1 MSKKDLDIICYN
13 IIIII
18 SYSSIEMAAQYP
30 SNIEKSIQSWV
41 EVDNE
46 LKKIN
51 DKVKDLRT
59 RKNDLEDK
67 IMDYVQENEM
77 NNNFINISDGK
88 LKFCETKQTSPIT
101 LGFLEK
107 CLGEIIANQQQV
119 KQIMEYIKNK
129 REQKVVPEIK
139 RYYN

>member
-1 MSKKDLDIICYN
+1 
-13 IIIII
+13 
-18 SYSSIEMAAQYP
+18 MASQHP
-30 SNIEKSIQSWV
+30 SNIEKSIQTWV
-41 EVDNE
+41 ELDNE

-51 DKVKDLRT
+51 DKAKDVRT

-67 IMDYVQENEM
+67 IMDYVAENDL
-77 NNNFINISDGK
+77 NNDVISISDGK

-107 CLGEIIANQQQV
+107 CLGEIIANQGQV
-119 KQIMEYIKNK
+119 KQILEYIKNK
-129 REQKVVPEIK
+129 REHKVVPEIK

>member
-1 MSKKDLDIICYN
+1 MSKKDLDIIYYLLYYT
-13 IIIII
+13 IQ
-18 SYSSIEMAAQYP
+18 MASQHP
-30 SNIEKSIQSWV
+30 GNIEKSIQTWV
-41 EVDNE
+41 ELDNE

-51 DKVKDLRT
+51 DKAKDVRT

-67 IMDYVQENEM
+67 IMDYVAENDL
-77 NNNFINISDGK
+77 NNDVISISDGK

-107 CLGEIIANQQQV
+107 CLGEIIANQGQV
-119 KQIMEYIKNK
+119 KQILEYIKNK

>member
-1 MSKKDLDIICYN
+1 
-13 IIIII
+13 
-18 SYSSIEMAAQYP
+18 MASQHP
-30 SNIEKSIQSWV
+30 GNIEKSIQTWV
-41 EVDNE
+41 ELDNE

-51 DKVKDLRT
+51 DKAKDVRT

-67 IMDYVQENEM
+67 IMDYVAENDL
-77 NNNFINISDGK
+77 NNDVISISDGK

-107 CLGEIIANQQQV
+107 CLGEIIANQGQV
-119 KQIMEYIKNK
+119 KQILEYIKNK
-129 REQKVVPEIK
+129 REHKVVPEIK